1 MTWTG
6 TAASGALPRALV
18 IAAFVVFSLT
28 TLPVRMLDAQ
38 RPRRVPIAEPLRAV
52 SIQPLEYGELLPGIA
67 RRIPYT
73 DPGRAGIFEIRG
85 PNGASIRADLVLPAA
100 LIGVASGTTLP
111 VSWQGGDGIATA
123 SRGVFSGLIFD
134 PRNPVITSLSPTG
147 HLFLHLGG
155 TATPHLPQ
163 NTDLYRATI
172 TLIIADL
179 GS

>member
-6 TAASGALPRALV
+6 TAASRPLPNVPV
-18 IAAFVVFSLT
+18 IAALVALT
-28 TLPVRMLDAQ
+28 LTSLPVHALDAQ
-38 RPRRVPIAEPLRAV
+38 RPRRVPIVEPLRAV
-52 SIQPLEYGELLPGIA
+52 SVQPLEYGELLPGIA

-85 PNGASIRADLVLPAA
+85 PNGASIRADLVLPTA
-100 LIGVASGTTLP
+100 LIGVTTSQSLP
-111 VSWQGGDGIATA
+111 VSWQNGDGIATA

-134 PRNPVITSLSPTG
+134 PRNPVVTSLSATG

-155 TATPHLPQ
+155 TATPNLPQ

-172 TLIIADL
+172 TLIVADL